1 MEFYIKN
8 KTIAMTSKMH
18 LAHFSL
24 AKNFLQSY
32 QGIWSNLSARILLES
47 EFLYVYYPSKFLF
60 REAMDGMGCMRI
72 ISYSHLSFLCN
83 IISLHKV
90 TIK

>member
-1 MEFYIKN
+1 MV
-8 KTIAMTSKMH
+8 H
-18 LAHFSL
+18 GSL

-60 REAMDGMGCMRI
+60 REVMVGMESTRI